1 MLKKLL
7 CLIILLLAGNQS
19 MSDNDGPFGIVC
31 RSHGIEEFPKFN
43 PDDETGTAWMDSIFA
58 L

>member
-1 MLKKLL
+1 
-7 CLIILLLAGNQS
+7 

-31 RSHGIEEFPKFN
+31 RSQGIEEFPKFN